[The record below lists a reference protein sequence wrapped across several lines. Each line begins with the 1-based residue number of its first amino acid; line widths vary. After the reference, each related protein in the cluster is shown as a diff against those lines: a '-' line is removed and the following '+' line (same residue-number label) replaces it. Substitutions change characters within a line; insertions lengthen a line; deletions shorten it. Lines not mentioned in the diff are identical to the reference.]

1 MADTLSKDTDR
12 VWELAKK
19 ISVAM
24 IASWDG
30 KSLHSRPMSA
40 HIARDENT
48 FYFLTDKTDKKTQDL
63 KQYPTVC
70 MAFGD
75 ASDMKYVS
83 ITGEATV
90 SDDRA
95 KIKDLWSVWAKA
107 WWDSPDDPNICVLK
121 IVPTQAEYWDTPGK
135 IVATVKMAVAAAT
148 NTRPEIG
155 DNKKVAM

>member
-1 MADTLSKDTDR
+1 MTKNAAGDPQK
-12 VWELAKK
+12 VWDLANK

-30 KSLHSRPMSA
+30 KALHARPMSA
-40 HIARDENT
+40 HIAQDENT

-63 KQYPTVC
+63 KHYPTVC

-75 ASDMKYVS
+75 ASDFKYVS
-83 ITGEATV
+83 ITGEASVT
-90 SDDRA
+90 DDRA
-95 KIKDLWSVWAKA
+95 KIKELWSVWAKA

-121 IVPTQAEYWDTPGK
+121 IVPTEAEYWDTPGK

-155 DNKKVAM
+155 ESAKVAM

>member
-1 MADTLSKDTDR
+1 MAADTTSDTAR
-12 VWELAKK
+12 VWELAEK

-30 KSLHSRPMSA
+30 KNLHSRPMSA
-40 HIARDENT
+40 HIQRDENT

-83 ITGEATV
+83 ITGEASV

-95 KIKDLWSVWAKA
+95 KIKQLWTTWAKA

-155 DNKKVAM
+155 ENRKVAM